1 MHRLLISFCLGGVL
15 LAAENGGKA
24 FRLDSLDGLKST
36 TKLETVEYRGRKAV
50 HLLAPGDE
58 GGDVLVLPAGAFR
71 DGTLEIEVAGKPA
84 PGADAGAR
92 GFIGLSFR
100 VQPDGKR
107 YECFYLRPTN
117 GRVEDQLRRNHATQ
131 YTSEPDYPWYR
142 LRKENPGVY
151 ESYVDIE
158 SGVWTKMKIVV
169 SGKKAQLFVNGAQ
182 QPCLIVNELKGNG
195 LEGGIA
201 LWVGQGTDGYF
212 SNLVVK

>member
-15 LAAENGGKA
+15 LAAENGGRA

-36 TKLETVEYRGRKAV
+36 TKLETVEYLGRKAV

-100 VQPDGKR
+100 VQPDGKH

-169 SGKKAQLFVNGAQ
+169 SGKKAQLFVN
-182 QPCLIVNELKGNG
+182 
-195 LEGGIA
+195 
-201 LWVGQGTDGYF
+201 
-212 SNLVVK
+212 